1 MTTLDVKRLLRS
13 IAANVRKHRTRIG
26 LTQEELGEAT
36 GLAYRYLQ
44 DIEAGRKNVTVDTLV
59 RLARALR
66 VPPAG
71 LLRPARLS
79 RGRPG
84 RPTKRSAP
92 LRRSARRPPSGR

>member
-1 MTTLDVKRLLRS
+1 MIAPDVERLLRS
-13 IAANVRKHRTRIG
+13 IAANVRRHRARLG

-44 DIEAGRKNVTVDTLV
+44 DIEAGRKNVTVDTIV

-66 VPPAG
+66 VPPVS
-71 LLRPARLS
+71 LLQSARLP
-79 RGRPG
+79 RGKPG

-92 LRRSARRPPSGR
+92 R